1 MTHMRVG
8 SRLAATWRD
17 RPMLVL
23 GFLAVALAALEVL
36 LDWTTWIELNVSIV
50 YGLPLILAAAARS
63 RRLLWGLTSA
73 LVLVTF
79 VVYALQIPPGHF
91 SLNEPFFVNRVLC
104 AAAMV
109 LTAGLGHIW
118 IRAAE
123 TLRAANGE
131 LTRRE
136 ELIARQNE
144 ELERRRR
151 EAEEASSRKSRLLA
165 SVSHDIRTPV
175 NTINLLAEILRRGA
189 DNPAVAAQIPDM
201 AERLQA
207 NARSVADLVSD
218 LLDLARIDSGRADL
232 RESTF
237 ALNDLLAGQCHDL
250 APLAR
255 AKALRLE
262 AELPEPPVRLRADRG
277 KLARVLANLIG
288 NAIKFTETGGV
299 TVRAAR
305 APGGDVLIAVRDTGV
320 GIAPGQLDR
329 VFDEFA
335 QVHRADGEGN
345 KGWGLGL
352 AICRRLVNALGGTIT
367 VESAPGRGSVFTVR
381 LPSRCVA
388 EAPPGLAVAPAP
400 ARAGA
405 PSARP

>member
-79 VVYALQIPPGHF
+79 VVYALQIPPRHF

-144 ELERRRR
+144 
-151 EAEEASSRKSRLLA
+151 
-165 SVSHDIRTPV
+165 
-175 NTINLLAEILRRGA
+175 
-189 DNPAVAAQIPDM
+189 
-201 AERLQA
+201 
-207 NARSVADLVSD
+207 
-218 LLDLARIDSGRADL
+218 
-232 RESTF
+232 
-237 ALNDLLAGQCHDL
+237 
-250 APLAR
+250 
-255 AKALRLE
+255 
-262 AELPEPPVRLRADRG
+262 
-277 KLARVLANLIG
+277 
-288 NAIKFTETGGV
+288 
-299 TVRAAR
+299 
-305 APGGDVLIAVRDTGV
+305 
-320 GIAPGQLDR
+320 
-329 VFDEFA
+329 
-335 QVHRADGEGN
+335 
-345 KGWGLGL
+345 
-352 AICRRLVNALGGTIT
+352 
-367 VESAPGRGSVFTVR
+367 
-381 LPSRCVA
+381 
-388 EAPPGLAVAPAP
+388 
-400 ARAGA
+400 
-405 PSARP
+405 